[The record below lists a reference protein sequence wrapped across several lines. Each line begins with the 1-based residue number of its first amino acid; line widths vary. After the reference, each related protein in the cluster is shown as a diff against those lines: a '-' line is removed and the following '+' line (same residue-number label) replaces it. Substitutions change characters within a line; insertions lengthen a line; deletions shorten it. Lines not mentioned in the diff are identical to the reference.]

1 MIPVQ
6 VPMTIAESAVEFQMD
21 AQANAVSLAVGVGLA
36 INVSTFPD
44 YDGGY
49 VFTPTEN
56 TQTVVIEDMVARQN
70 IVINPIPSNWGKITW
85 NGNTLTV
92 S

>member
-6 VPMTIAESAVEFQMD
+6 VPMTIAESAVEFQVD

-44 YDGGY
+44 YDGAY
-49 VFTPTEN
+49 EFTPTDSEQTIAIEN
-56 TQTVVIEDMVARQN
+56 MVARQN
-70 IVINPIPSNWGKITW
+70 IIINPIPNNWGRITW
-85 NGNTLTV
+85 NGAVLTV

>member
-21 AQANAVSLAVGVGLA
+21 AQTNAVSLAVGVGLE

-44 YDGGY
+44 YEGGY